1 MENCAQ
7 YCTWSSE
14 LWESSPLRSSCLPS
28 WSENATFAFFFK
40 RQKSVSTLVQ
50 AFYNSWCLKKKKK
63 EQHGKFSEYLGKGK
77 GNLCLLLILGGKG
90 GYLWKNY
97 KDMQNY
103 QRSSLGI

>member
-40 RQKSVSTLVQ
+40 RQKSVSTLAQ
-50 AFYNSWCLKKKKK
+50 AFYNSWWLKKKKEK
-63 EQHGKFSEYLGKGK
+63 KNSMVSSQSIWGGK

-90 GYLWKNY
+90 SYLWKNY

-103 QRSSLGI
+103 

>member
-40 RQKSVSTLVQ
+40 RQKSVSTLVK
-50 AFYNSWCLKKKKK
+50 AFYNSWWLKKKKNSMVSS
-63 EQHGKFSEYLGKGK
+63 QSIMRGGK
-77 GNLCLLLILGGKG
+77 GNLPLLLILGGKG
-90 GYLWKNY
+90 GFLWKNY
-97 KDMQNY
+97 KDKQNY
-103 QRSSLGI
+103 